1 MVREIGQAVGNNFTS
16 PFALGG
22 SGTSGNTNDD
32 NVALQ
37 ASTAEDVNFGQI
49 LKSSPQKTSAR
60 TQLNEKIFSIGGK
73 LDVLA

>member
-22 SGTSGNTNDD
+22 SGTSGNTDDD
-32 NVALQ
+32 NVTLQ
-37 ASTAEDVNFGQI
+37 ASTGEEINFGQV
-49 LKSSPQKTSAR
+49 LKSSPQKASAR
-60 TQLNEKIFSIGGK
+60 TQLNEKIFNIGGK